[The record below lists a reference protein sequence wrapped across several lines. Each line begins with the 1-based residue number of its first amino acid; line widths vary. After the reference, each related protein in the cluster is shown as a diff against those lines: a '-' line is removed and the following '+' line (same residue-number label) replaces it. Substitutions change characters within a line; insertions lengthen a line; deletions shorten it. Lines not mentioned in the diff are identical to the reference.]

1 MKAYYL
7 LNENQTIKKMSTKQ
21 FQGYQGTIEIGTLPL
36 KYYNNFSKIVNG
48 NFLLREEEYEN
59 LMSLKQ
65 EKEDILKWLF
75 DNDWKVNKFVLGEW
89 ATNDVR
95 WQEYVN
101 ERDMK
106 RQRYDEVIALMST
119 YDYEE

>member
-21 FQGYQGTIEIGTLPL
+21 FQGYQGIVEISGLPL

-48 NFLLREEEYEN
+48 NFLLREEDYKN
-59 LMSLKQ
+59 FMNLKQ
-65 EKEDILKWLF
+65 EKEEILKWLF

-89 ATNDVR
+89 TTNDVR

-106 RQRYDEVIALMST
+106 RQRYDEVIALMSI